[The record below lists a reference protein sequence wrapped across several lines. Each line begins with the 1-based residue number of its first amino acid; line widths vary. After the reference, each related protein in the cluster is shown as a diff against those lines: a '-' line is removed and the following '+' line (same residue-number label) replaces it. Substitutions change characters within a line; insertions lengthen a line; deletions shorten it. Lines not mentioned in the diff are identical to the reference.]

1 MIAINIHEAKTKLS
15 ALISTIEEKGDM
27 VTICRNGKAVA
38 QLGPVRMN
46 RNPLKQNGRLKRVV
60 FNDDPSAPLSADEWP
75 EHLR

>member
-15 ALISTIEEKGDM
+15 ALIAAIEEKGDM

-46 RNPLKQNGRLKRVV
+46 RTPLKQNGKLKHVV
-60 FNDDPSAPLSADEWP
+60 FMDDPSTPLSAEEWP
-75 EHLR
+75 ENLR

>member
-15 ALISTIEEKGDM
+15 ALIATIEDQGDV

-38 QLGPVRMN
+38 QLGPVRLN
-46 RNPLKQNGRLKRVV
+46 RDPLKQSGRLKRVV
-60 FNDDPSAPLSADEWP
+60 FKDDPSAPLSADEWP

>member
-1 MIAINIHEAKTKLS
+1 VIAINIHEAKTKLS

>member
-15 ALISTIEEKGDM
+15 ALIAEIEEKGDM

-38 QLGPVRMN
+38 QLGPVRPN
-46 RNPLKQNGRLKRVV
+46 KDPLKQNGRLKRVV
-60 FNDDPSAPLSADEWP
+60 FKGDPSAPLSADEWP